1 VAVNVYE
8 GKNIRNVGIVGH
20 GGSGKTSL
28 ISAILFDTGATNRL
42 GRVDD
47 GNAPTDYD
55 DEEIERKITISAKLA
70 FGEWNK
76 NKINLLD
83 TPGFGNFMQEA
94 RGALRAAD
102 AAIVAVDAVAGAM
115 VQTEKGWAYADEFG
129 LPRLVVVNRMD
140 RDTASFERSLESIQ
154 QTLGR
159 MCVPIQVPLGEERG
173 FKGVADLIQMKA
185 YLYQTDGSGKFSET
199 DIPADLAARANEYR
213 EKLVE
218 AVAESDEKL
227 MEKFFDSGSL
237 TNEDLIAGLRKQ
249 IIDGKIY
256 PVLYT
261 SATGNI
267 GVQPLLNAIVNFLPD
282 ATTRGTVTGKDMQGK
297 EVKRKIADN
306 DPFSAFVFKT
316 FSDPFTGRISL
327 FRVYSGTLTTE
338 VQPFNP
344 NRSVTERLGSIVLL
358 QGKTQ
363 VSVPKLHAGDIGAV
377 AKLKETQTGD
387 TLCDKAHLI
396 TYPAVKWIEPVISF
410 AIEPKSRGDEEK
422 ISTAIHKL
430 MDEDL
435 GLRYAREPQ
444 TKEFLLSGQGQ
455 MHVEIAVARLKKRYG
470 VEVLLH
476 PPKVPY
482 RETVKGKA
490 DVQGKHKKQSGGHG
504 QYGDCKIRIEP
515 LPRGSDFE
523 FVNEIFGGAIP
534 RNFIPAVEKGIQEAR
549 QKGVLAGFPT
559 VDFRVVL
566 YDGSYHDVDSS
577 ELAFKIAGSLAFKKG
592 IKEAKPILLEP
603 IMNVEVQGPEEFAGD
618 LMGDLNSR
626 RGRVQGM
633 DVRGHST
640 IIKAQVPLAE
650 MLSYASDLT
659 SKTGARGSYTMEFS
673 HYDEVPA
680 HLSEKVIAGAK
691 AAAAGEEEE
700 EE

>member
-1 VAVNVYE
+1 VNVYE

-28 ISAILFDTGATNRL
+28 VSAILFDTGATNRL

-55 DEEIERKITISAKLA
+55 EDEIERKITIAAKLA
-70 FGEWNK
+70 FCEWNK
-76 NKINLLD
+76 NKINMLD
-83 TPGFGNFMQEA
+83 TPGFGNFIQEA
-94 RGALRAAD
+94 RGALRVAD
-102 AAIVAVDAVAGAM
+102 AAIVVVDAVSGVM
-115 VQTEKGWAYADEFG
+115 VQTEKAWGYAEEFQ

-154 QTLGR
+154 QSLGR
-159 MCVPIQVPLGEERG
+159 MCVPIQIPLGEEKG
-173 FKGVADLIQMKA
+173 FKGVVDLVQMKA
-185 YLYQTDGSGKFSET
+185 YIYPTDGSGKFTESQ
-199 DIPADLAARANEYR
+199 IPADVAARVQEYR
-213 EKLVE
+213 DKLVE

-237 TNEDLIAGLRKQ
+237 TDEELISGLKKQ
-249 IIDGKIY
+249 VGEAKVY
-256 PVLYT
+256 PILYT
-261 SATGNI
+261 SATGNMGI
-267 GVQPLLNAIVNFLPD
+267 QPLLNSILNLLPD
-282 ATTRGTVTGKDMQGK
+282 AVARGPVTGKDTHDK
-297 EVKRKIADN
+297 EVQRKIADN
-306 DPFSAFVFKT
+306 EPFSAFVFKT

-327 FRVYSGTLTTE
+327 YRVCSGTFTTE
-338 VQPFNP
+338 LQPYNV
-344 NRSVTERLGSIVLL
+344 NKSVTERFGSIVLL
-358 QGKTQ
+358 QGKTH
-363 VSVPKLHAGDIGAV
+363 VPVPKLHAGDIAAV

-387 TLCDKAHLI
+387 TLADKAHPI
-396 TYPAVKWIEPVISF
+396 VYPAVKWIEPVISF

-435 GLRYAREPQ
+435 GLRYVREPQ

-455 MHVEIAVARLKKRYG
+455 MHVEMAVARLKKRYG

-482 RETVKGKA
+482 RETIKGKA

-504 QYGDCKIRIEP
+504 QYGDCKIKMEP
-515 LPRGSDFE
+515 LPRGGDFE
-523 FVNEIFGGAIP
+523 FVNEIFGGSIP
-534 RNFIPAVEKGIQEAR
+534 RNFIPAVEKGIQESR

-559 VDFRVVL
+559 VDFRVIL

-577 ELAFKIAGSLAFKKG
+577 EMAFKIAGSLAFKKG
-592 IKEAKPILLEP
+592 IREAKPILLEP
-603 IMNVEVQGPEEFAGD
+603 VMNVEVHGPEEFAGD

-633 DVRGHST
+633 EVRGHNT

-673 HYDEVPA
+673 HYDEVPG
-680 HLSEKVIAGAK
+680 HLADKVIANAK
-691 AAAAGEEEE
+691 AGTTGEEEE

>member
-1 VAVNVYE
+1 MAVNVYE

-28 ISAILFDTGATNRL
+28 VSAILFDTGALNRL

-55 DEEIERKITISAKLA
+55 EEEIERKITISAKLA
-70 FGEWNK
+70 FCEWNK
-76 NKINLLD
+76 NKINILD
-83 TPGFGNFMQEA
+83 TPGFGNFIQEA

-102 AAIVAVDAVAGAM
+102 AAIVVVDAVSGAM
-115 VQTEKGWAYADEFG
+115 VQTEKAWNYAEEFR

-140 RDTASFERSLESIQ
+140 RDTASFDRSLESIQ

-159 MCVPIQVPLGEERG
+159 MCVPIQVPLGEEKG

-185 YLYQTDGSGKFSET
+185 YVYQTDGSGKFSES
-199 DIPADLAARANEYR
+199 DISADAAGRANEYR

-227 MEKFFDSGSL
+227 MEKFFESGSL
-237 TNEDLIAGLRKQ
+237 SNEELIEGLKKQ
-249 IIDGKIY
+249 VTDGKIY

-261 SATGNI
+261 SAIGNMGI
-267 GVQPLLNAIVNFLPD
+267 QPLLNAILNLLPD
-282 ATTRGTVTGKDMQGK
+282 ATARGSVTGKDLQGK
-297 EVKRKIADN
+297 DAQRKTADSQ
-306 DPFSAFVFKT
+306 PFSAFVFKT

-338 VQPFNP
+338 LQPYNV
-344 NRSVTERLGSIVLL
+344 NKSVTERFGSIVLL

-363 VSVPKLHAGDIGAV
+363 ITVPRLHAGDIAAV

-387 TLCDKAHLI
+387 TLCDKAQLI
-396 TYPAVKWIEPVISF
+396 VYPAVKWIEPVISF

-435 GLRYAREPQ
+435 GLRYTREPQ
-444 TKEFLLSGQGQ
+444 TKEFLISGQGQ
-455 MHVEIAVARLKKRYG
+455 MHVEMAVARLKKRYG

-482 RETVKGKA
+482 RETIKGKA

-504 QYGDCKIRIEP
+504 QYGDCKIRMEP
-515 LPRGSDFE
+515 LPRGGDFQ

-577 ELAFKIAGSLAFKKG
+577 EMAFKIAGSLAFKKG

-633 DVRGHST
+633 EVRGHTT

-673 HYDEVPA
+673 HYDEVPS
-680 HLSEKVIAGAK
+680 HLSEKVIANAK
-691 AAAAGEEEE
+691 AGVAGEEEE

>member
-1 VAVNVYE
+1 MNVYE

-55 DEEIERKITISAKLA
+55 EEEIERKITISAKLA
-70 FGEWNK
+70 FCEWNK

-83 TPGFGNFMQEA
+83 TPGFGNFIQEA
-94 RGALRAAD
+94 RGALRVAD
-102 AAIVAVDAVAGAM
+102 AAIVVVDAVSGVM
-115 VQTEKGWAYADEFG
+115 VQTEKAWAYADEFQ
-129 LPRLVVVNRMD
+129 LPRFVVINRMD
-140 RDTASFERSLESIQ
+140 RDTASFDRSLESVQ

-159 MCVPIQVPLGEERG
+159 MCVPIQVPIGEEKG
-173 FKGVADLIQMKA
+173 FKGVADLISMKA
-185 YLYQTDGSGKFSET
+185 YVYQTDGSGKFTET
-199 DIPADLAARANEYR
+199 DIPADVAGRANEYR

-237 TNEDLIAGLRKQ
+237 TNDEVIAGLKKQ
-249 IIDGKIY
+249 VADGKIY

-261 SATGNI
+261 SAIGNI
-267 GVQPLLNAIVNFLPD
+267 GIQPLLNAIVNFLPD
-282 ATTRGTVTGKDMQGK
+282 ATAGGSVTGKDTHDKDVQ
-297 EVKRKIADN
+297 RKLADN
-306 DPFSAFVFKT
+306 EPFSAFVFKT

-338 VQPFNP
+338 LQPYNP
-344 NRSVTERLGSIVLL
+344 NKGVTERFGSIVLL

-363 VSVPKLHAGDIGAV
+363 VGVPKLHAGDIAAV

-387 TLCDKAHLI
+387 TLSDKAHPI

-435 GLRYAREPQ
+435 CLRYSREPQ

-455 MHVEIAVARLKKRYG
+455 VHVEIAVARLKKRYG

-482 RETVKGKA
+482 RETIKGKA

-504 QYGDCKIRIEP
+504 QYGDCKIRMEP
-515 LPRGSDFE
+515 LPRGGDFE
-523 FVNEIFGGAIP
+523 FVNEIFGGSIP

-577 ELAFKIAGSLAFKKG
+577 EMAFKIAGSLAFKKG
-592 IKEAKPILLEP
+592 IKEARPILLEP
-603 IMNVEVQGPEEFAGD
+603 VMNVEVHGPEEFAGD

-633 DVRGHST
+633 EVRGHTT

-680 HLSEKVIAGAK
+680 HLSEKVIANAK
-691 AAAAGEEEE
+691 AGVAGEEEE

>member
-1 VAVNVYE
+1 MNVYE

-28 ISAILFDTGATNRL
+28 VSAMLFDTGATNRL

-55 DEEIERKITISAKLA
+55 DDEIERKITISAKLA
-70 FGEWNK
+70 FCEWNK
-76 NKINLLD
+76 NKINILD
-83 TPGFGNFMQEA
+83 TPGFGNFIQEA
-94 RGALRAAD
+94 RGALRVAD
-102 AAIVAVDAVAGAM
+102 AAIIVVDAVSGVM
-115 VQTEKGWAYADEFG
+115 VQTEKGWGYAEEFQ

-140 RDTASFERSLESIQ
+140 RDTASFDRSLESIQ

-159 MCVPIQVPLGEERG
+159 MCVPIQVPIGVEKA
-173 FKGVADLIQMKA
+173 FKGVVDLVQMKA
-185 YLYQTDGSGKFSET
+185 YVYSSDASGKFTES
-199 DIPADLAARANEYR
+199 DIPTDAAAQAQEYR
-213 EKLVE
+213 EKLIE

-227 MEKFFDSGSL
+227 MEKFFESGSL
-237 TNEDLIAGLRKQ
+237 TDEDMVTGLQKQ
-249 IIDGKIY
+249 VAEGKIY

-261 SATGNI
+261 SAVANI
-267 GVQPLLNAIVNFLPD
+267 GIQPLLNAILNLLPD
-282 ATTRGTVTGKDMQGK
+282 AGRGKVAGKDLQGK
-297 EVKRKIADN
+297 DVERKMADSE
-306 DPFSAFVFKT
+306 PFSAFVFKT

-338 VQPFNP
+338 LQPYNA
-344 NRSVTERLGSIVLL
+344 NKGVTERIGSIVLL

-363 VSVPKLHAGDIGAV
+363 VGVPRLHTGDIGAV
-377 AKLKETQTGD
+377 AKLKETQTGE
-387 TLCDKAHLI
+387 TLCDKAHPI
-396 TYPAVKWIEPVISF
+396 IYPVVKWIEPVISF

-422 ISTAIHKL
+422 ISTAIHRL

-435 GLRYAREPQ
+435 GIRYAREPQ
-444 TKEFLLSGQGQ
+444 TKEFLISGQGQ
-455 MHVEIAVARLKKRYG
+455 MHVEMAVARLKKRYG
-470 VEVLLH
+470 VDVLLH

-482 RETVKGKA
+482 RETIKGKA
-490 DVQGKHKKQSGGHG
+490 EVQGKHKKQSGGHG
-504 QYGDCKIRIEP
+504 QYGDCKIRMEP
-515 LPRGSDFE
+515 LPRGGDFE

-577 ELAFKIAGSLAFKKG
+577 EMAFKIAGSLAFKKG

-603 IMNVEVQGPEEFAGD
+603 VMNVEVQGPEEFAGD

-633 DVRGHST
+633 EVRGHTT

-659 SKTGARGSYTMEFS
+659 SKTGARGSYTMEFAR
-673 HYDEVPA
+673 YDEVPA
-680 HLSEKVIAGAK
+680 HLADKVIANAK
-691 AAAAGEEEE
+691 AGAGAEEEE
-700 EE
+700 AD

>member
-1 VAVNVYE
+1 MNVYE

-28 ISAILFDTGATNRL
+28 VSAMLFDTGATNRL

-70 FGEWNK
+70 FCEWNK
-76 NKINLLD
+76 NKINILD
-83 TPGFGNFMQEA
+83 TPGFGNFIQEA
-94 RGALRAAD
+94 RGALRVAD
-102 AAIVAVDAVAGAM
+102 AAIIVVDAVSGVM
-115 VQTEKGWAYADEFG
+115 VQTEKGWGYAEEFQ

-140 RDTASFERSLESIQ
+140 RDTASFDRSLESIQ

-159 MCVPIQVPLGEERG
+159 MCVPIQVPIGVEKA
-173 FKGVADLIQMKA
+173 FKGVVDLVQMKA
-185 YLYQTDGSGKFSET
+185 YVYPSDASGKFTES
-199 DIPADLAARANEYR
+199 DIPTDVAAQAQEYR
-213 EKLVE
+213 EKLIE

-227 MEKFFDSGSL
+227 MEKFFESGSL
-237 TNEDLIAGLRKQ
+237 TDEEMVTGLQKQ
-249 IIDGKIY
+249 VAEGKIY

-261 SATGNI
+261 SAVANI
-267 GVQPLLNAIVNFLPD
+267 GIQPLLSAILNLLPD
-282 ATTRGTVTGKDMQGK
+282 AARGKVAGKDLQGK
-297 EVKRKIADN
+297 DVERKMADSE
-306 DPFSAFVFKT
+306 PFSAFVFKT
-316 FSDPFTGRISL
+316 FSDPFTGRVSL

-338 VQPFNP
+338 LQPYNA
-344 NRSVTERLGSIVLL
+344 NKGVTERIGSIVLL

-363 VSVPKLHAGDIGAV
+363 VGVPRLHTGDIGAV
-377 AKLKETQTGD
+377 AKLKETQTGE
-387 TLCDKAHLI
+387 TLCDKAHPI
-396 TYPAVKWIEPVISF
+396 IYPVVKWIEPVISF

-422 ISTAIHKL
+422 ISTAIHRL

-435 GLRYAREPQ
+435 GIRYAREPQ

-455 MHVEIAVARLKKRYG
+455 MHVEMAVSRLKKRYG
-470 VEVLLH
+470 VDVLLH

-482 RETVKGKA
+482 RETIKGKA
-490 DVQGKHKKQSGGHG
+490 EVQGKHKKQSGGHG
-504 QYGDCKIRIEP
+504 QYGDCKIRMEP
-515 LPRGSDFE
+515 LPRGGDFE

-534 RNFIPAVEKGIQEAR
+534 KNFIPAVEKGIQEAR

-577 ELAFKIAGSLAFKKG
+577 EMAFKIAGSLAFKKG

-603 IMNVEVQGPEEFAGD
+603 VMNVEVQGPEEFAGD

-633 DVRGHST
+633 EVRGHTT

-659 SKTGARGSYTMEFS
+659 SKTGARGSYTMEFAR
-673 HYDEVPA
+673 YDEVPA
-680 HLSEKVIAGAK
+680 HLADKVIANAK
-691 AAAAGEEEE
+691 AGAGAEEEE